1 MSEEVLG
8 ERDLIRRISEILGGV
23 ENDDCA
29 VIDAGERYLPTYHD
43 ADWVLDQVGDCAPAR
58 QRIEKLMRPVL
69 EC

>member
-29 VIDAGERYLPTYHD
+29 VIDAGDVVIDGSLKGKLGRLERALSH
-43 ADWVLDQVGDCAPAR
+43 
-58 QRIEKLMRPVL
+58 
-69 EC
+69 